1 MPAINKKIDWKA
13 IKADYEIEK
22 IGIRA
27 LERKYNIAS
36 STIATRMKREEW
48 VQGRYEQKITSVVS
62 TIQNLAEQT
71 CEQERALIQPKFDA
85 AVKLMDVMNHFIS
98 EAADM
103 NLTAI
108 RELKSMDLPNRIT
121 GLSRLK
127 ATMPELANLSG
138 VQKTIAPIE
147 NDDSD
152 KIMINIIGQ
161 NLNLISIFHKCFYL
175 YGNHLGTK
183 YFMVDV
189 LVVSQ

>member
-1 MPAINKKIDWKA
+1 MPAVNKKIDWKA
-13 IKADYEIEK
+13 IRADYEIEK

-108 RELKSMDLPNRIT
+108 RELKTMDLPNRIT

-147 NDDSD
+147 NDDD
-152 KIMINIIGQ
+152 NKISINIIGQ
-161 NLNLISIFHKCFYL
+161 N
-175 YGNHLGTK
+175 
-183 YFMVDV
+183 
-189 LVVSQ
+189 